1 MEKDEK
7 FIKEILTIR
16 DYWLKVGK
24 GDAKETV
31 DGFIHSLLV
40 MFDGDAGVNDFHFIQ
55 LVDAVEMETIND
67 RYPLHELFHI
77 ENNKRETK

>member
-1 MEKDEK
+1 MERDEN
-7 FIKEILTIR
+7 FIDNILTLR
-16 DYWLKVGK
+16 DYWLKAGK

-31 DGFIHSLLV
+31 DGFIHSLLA

-55 LVDAVEMETIND
+55 LVDAEEMETIND

-77 ENNKRETK
+77 ENNKRAQ

>member
-1 MEKDEK
+1 MERDEN
-7 FIKEILTIR
+7 FIDNILTLR
-16 DYWLKVGK
+16 DYWLAHSTDK
-24 GDAKETV
+24 KEAV

-55 LVDAVEMETIND
+55 LVDTEEMETIND

-77 ENNKRETK
+77 ENNKRDQ